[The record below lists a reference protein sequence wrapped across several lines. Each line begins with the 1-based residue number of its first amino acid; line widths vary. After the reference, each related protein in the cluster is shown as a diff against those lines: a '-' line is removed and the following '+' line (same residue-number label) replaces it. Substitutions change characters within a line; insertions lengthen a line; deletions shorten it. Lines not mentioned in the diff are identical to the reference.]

1 MKSIDLNRSMYLVL
15 VVGMIASSLG
25 YVLGLLLLQ
34 NNASPQTTIIHYE
47 TLAEFTHAL
56 VGFQAPAVLMLATII
71 LIATPFARV
80 FVSILVFMSNRDRK
94 FMVITML
101 VFLILVASLLLSFGL
116 KVIPS

>member
-15 VVGMIASSLG
+15 VGGMTVSSIG

-34 NNASPQTTIIHYE
+34 NASLQTVMVHYE

-56 VGFQAPAVLMLATII
+56 VGFQAPAVLLLATVI

-80 FVSILVFMSNRDRK
+80 FVSILVFMNNRDRK
-94 FMVITML
+94 FMAITVL
-101 VFLILVASLLLSFGL
+101 VFLILVASLLLGFEL